1 MHKCWFRIYELS
13 VRVMLAYAKPCDGGY
28 VIDLDRAATGNCIK
42 LPVREQEENALFDQ
56 LMTMRKPDF
65 KGKEGEVVS
74 ALSEIIFFADF
85 SGIFDR
91 STESPY
97 YANLQEKAKSVFVPG
112 NVYLDLGSGRQCYRP
127 FERSQSMSRKSML
140 SFIRA
145 DLYDSIYER
154 ITLGM
159 KIGECQLSK
168 LYAYNGL
175 MLSGGVRID
184 GLGLDARKVIVVD
197 NPEYQ
202 SPETDVI

>member
-13 VRVMLAYAKPCDGGY
+13 VRAMLAYAKPCDGGY
-28 VIDLDRAATGNCIK
+28 TIDLDRAATENCIK
-42 LPVREQEENALFDQ
+42 LPVRKQEENALFDQ
-56 LMTMRKPDF
+56 LMMLRKPVF

-74 ALSEIIFFADF
+74 ELSDIIFFADF

-91 STESPY
+91 SSESPY
-97 YANLQEKAKSVFVPG
+97 YAGLQENAKSLFRPG
-112 NVYLDLGSGRQCYRP
+112 SVYLDLGGGRQCFRP
-127 FERSQSMSRKSML
+127 FERSQSMSRKSVL

-184 GLGLDARKVIVVD
+184 GLGLDAKKVIVVD

-202 SPETDVI
+202 TPKLM